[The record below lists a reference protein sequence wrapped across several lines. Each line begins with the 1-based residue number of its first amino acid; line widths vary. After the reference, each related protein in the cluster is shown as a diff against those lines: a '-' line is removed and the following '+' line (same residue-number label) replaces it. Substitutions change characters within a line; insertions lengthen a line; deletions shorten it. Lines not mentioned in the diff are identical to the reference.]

1 MPIPKP
7 RPLRCYGNDELEQ
20 WHRTSVEVADYL
32 PILEKLIGF
41 STVSSN
47 SNLECIDYIEDF
59 LAERHFHTTR
69 IYNHDHSKANLLAGI
84 GPETEGGIMLA
95 GHSDVVPV
103 AGQDWHTDP
112 FCLVKKEGRLYGRGV
127 ADMKGFLALA
137 MELAATLDPDTLQ
150 KPLYLLFSYDE
161 EIGCGGAKRLV
172 DVLRAMVARPRF
184 VLIGEPTNMDLVTAH
199 KGISLSTTNIRGKSA
214 HSSCPALGANAILA
228 AVRLIQQIDTILP
241 GDQDEKFDPPGATFN
256 IGTVHGG
263 NAGNIIAQD
272 CSFVWEFRPLPSQDA
287 QAVQNKFSELVQSLQ
302 QEMPGI
308 SVDHRIDSIVPG
320 LQEGENRE
328 IATQL
333 QGHLPG
339 SKLGAVSFVTEAGLY
354 QQAHIPAIVC
364 GPGHVNQAHQPNEHI
379 ALAKMDQYRTFLFKL
394 VETLTGSYQTKV
406 DSGSSPE

>member
-1 MPIPKP
+1 M
-7 RPLRCYGNDELEQ
+7 
-20 WHRTSVEVADYL
+20 ADYL
-32 PILEKLIGF
+32 PILERLTSF
-41 STVSSN
+41 ATVSSN

-59 LAERHFHTTR
+59 LTENHFHTTR
-69 IYNHDHSKANLLAGI
+69 FYNHDHSKANLMARI

-103 AGQDWHTDP
+103 AGQDWLSDP
-112 FCLVKKEGRLYGRGV
+112 FALVQKEDKLYARGV

-137 MELAATLDPDTLQ
+137 MECAAAVVPGSLK

-172 DVLRAMVARPRF
+172 EVLKTMLARPRF

-199 KGISLSTTNIRGKSA
+199 KGISLSTTHIRGKAA
-214 HSSCPALGANAILA
+214 HSSCPALGASAILA

-241 GDQDEKFDPPGATFN
+241 GDQDEKFDPAGATFN

-263 NAGNIIAQD
+263 NAGNIIPQD

-287 QAVQNKFSELVQSLQ
+287 QAVQTKFAELVLKLQ
-302 QEMPGI
+302 QDMPGI
-308 SVDHRIDSIVPG
+308 SVDHRVDSIVPG
-320 LQEGENRE
+320 LQEGKNRE

-333 QGHLPG
+333 QDHLPD
-339 SKLGAVSFVTEAGLY
+339 SKLGTVSFVTEAGLY
-354 QQAHIPAIVC
+354 QQANIPAIVC

-379 ALAKMDQYRTFLFKL
+379 SLLMMDQYRTFLFDL
-394 VETLTGSYQTKV
+394 VETLH
-406 DSGSSPE
+406 